1 MQKLQISNLQLWQ
14 FENLKNQQGVKHFVT
29 DRNSADADREFTI
42 SLSSTPDKNLVRS
55 NRELLAS
62 AMGVEKTMLFLPS
75 QIHKTRIVQVTK
87 STTVDDLM
95 DTDALITNE
104 RGVCIAVMSADCVP
118 ILLYDFKNNA
128 IAAIH
133 SGWKG
138 TAAKILEKTLHEMKN
153 VFGTTGENLIACI
166 GPSVCQSSYEVG
178 EEVIE
183 TFNTVYGHDA
193 GLMVKQP
200 DAKAKLDL
208 WKANKLQLLDFGV
221 PESQIEIA
229 DLCTV
234 KNNNFFFSARK
245 GDAGR
250 FAAGILIIEN

>member
-1 MQKLQISNLQLWQ
+1 
-14 FENLKNQQGVKHFVT
+14 
-29 DRNSADADREFTI
+29 
-42 SLSSTPDKNLVRS
+42 
-55 NRELLAS
+55 
-62 AMGVEKTMLFLPS
+62 
-75 QIHKTRIVQVTK
+75 
-87 STTVDDLM
+87 
-95 DTDALITNE
+95 
-104 RGVCIAVMSADCVP
+104 
-118 ILLYDFKNNA
+118 
-128 IAAIH
+128 
-133 SGWKG
+133 
-138 TAAKILEKTLHEMKN
+138 
-153 VFGTTGENLIACI
+153 
-166 GPSVCQSSYEVG
+166 SYEVG

-234 KNNNFFFSARK
+234 KNNNFFFSARR

-250 FAAGILIIEN
+250 FAAGILITEN